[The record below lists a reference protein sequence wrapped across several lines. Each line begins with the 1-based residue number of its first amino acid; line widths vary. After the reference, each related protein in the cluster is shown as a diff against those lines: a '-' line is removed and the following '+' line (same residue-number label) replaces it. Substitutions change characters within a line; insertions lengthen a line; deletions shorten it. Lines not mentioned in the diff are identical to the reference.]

1 MLSLASNLL
10 TFPMALVSGLW
21 WPISMLPSWLQAIGK
36 LMPTYFVNNLLNELT
51 SRAKVDLTN
60 LIGIVVWVL
69 LAGLVVVAMT
79 RNEQRRGVAL
89 GEA

>member
-1 MLSLASNLL
+1 
-10 TFPMALVSGLW
+10 
-21 WPISMLPSWLQAIGK
+21 
-36 LMPTYFVNNLLNELT
+36 MPTYFVNNLLNELT